1 MDEATLAL
9 RQLIP
14 GENKDIAVV
23 RVSPRDAT
31 SVCDER
37 KGKVKLAGTAIH
49 HFGGF
54 FRPDWR
60 RNDIMWG
67 RLDAAERLIGM
78 LVDDAAA
85 ADTIDPID
93 RQGRVHPRRARSDH
107 HRSPRGRRSTAHS
120 ST

>member
-1 MDEATLAL
+1 M
-9 RQLIP
+9 
-14 GENKDIAVV
+14 V

-37 KGKVKLAGTAIH
+37 HGQVKLAGTAIH

-78 LVDDAAA
+78 LVDDAAD
-85 ADTIDPID
+85 ADD
-93 RQGRVHPRRARSDH
+93 RQGRLRSRARTK
-107 HRSPRGRRSTAHS
+107 RSSPISSRTRSTGRS